1 MFPQNSVTFLSPE
14 NTFKVSRRSKTK
26 LRVEPC
32 LSYGFY
38 CYNGS
43 TVTKRQVGEER
54 VYFTDTYTSESVIEE
69 VRVEPQART
78 LEEELSRSHE
88 RTLIGLASSSWLPQP
103 AFLTL
108 SRTTGPGWHH
118 SRLDPLINQQS
129 ITTHWTTGNLD
140 ETISQLR
147 LLSPDNSSL
156 C

>member
-54 VYFTDTYTSESVIEE
+54 VYLAYTSKYIVHHRKKSGQKFKQDWNLEGEVDAETTEGLLTGLLPLTYPVYLIE
-69 VRVEPQART
+69 P
-78 LEEELSRSHE
+78 
-88 RTLIGLASSSWLPQP
+88 
-103 AFLTL
+103 
-108 SRTTGPGWHH
+108 RTTSPGTVPPTMDWA
-118 SRLDPLINQQS
+118 
-129 ITTHWTTGNLD
+129 
-140 ETISQLR
+140 
-147 LLSPDNSSL
+147 SPIDH
-156 C
+156 